1 MSEKKNIWFGFIGS
15 FSPRFYRSIAS
26 QSFARSFGYLVL
38 LLLLTSAV
46 LSAKITFNAR
56 IAIQKSLEWINTE
69 LASRIPEFLPE
80 INIKNGEVSS
90 PAKQP
95 LIYEW
100 KDSAFVLDTTGT
112 ITSLS
117 KYKSGILI
125 MEHALMIK
133 HTENNKTQTEEY
145 DLSKIKSF
153 KIAPGEKKGEFII
166 LSFEQRSFSLTQKD
180 IEMLSDIVGKVI
192 FPVVTIA
199 FFLYFL
205 FAKFL
210 HLFLFSLL
218 SLIVNTVTDTKLKYD
233 NLLNIGIFALTPP
246 VIFSAL
252 VLVLGLNIAAP
263 FVFLLYIG
271 LYSLFLVMAISEC
284 KNINSYYLP

>member
-1 MSEKKNIWFGFIGS
+1 MSEKKNIWFGFVGS

-38 LLLLTSAV
+38 LLLLTSVV
-46 LSAKITFNAR
+46 LSAKITFNAQ

-125 MEHALMIK
+125 TEHALMVK
-133 HTENNKTQTEEY
+133 HAENNKTQTEEY

-180 IEMLSDIVGKVI
+180 IERLSDIIGKVI

-205 FAKFL
+205 FAKIF

-218 SLIVNTVTDTKLKYD
+218 SLIVNTITDAKLKYD

-263 FVFLLYIG
+263 FGFLLYIG